1 MLGKVTHLTIFVH
14 NQDEALDFYTNK
26 MGYQLHTDANFGDLR
41 WLTVS
46 PHGVEDFEI
55 ALILAKDEAKNL
67 VGKQSAGEPL
77 AAFYTDDCKKTCAEM
92 KKNGVKFLSE
102 PKTED
107 WGTGAL
113 FEDLYGNKFYL
124 NQPA

>member
-26 MGYQLHTDANFGDLR
+26 MGYRVHTDANFGDMR

-46 PHGVEDFEI
+46 PQGVDDFEI
-55 ALILAKDEAKNL
+55 ALIRAVGDAKAI
-67 VGKQSAGEPL
+67 VGKQSANEPL
-77 AAFYTDDCKKTCAEM
+77 AAFYTSDCQKTYTDL
-92 KKNGVKFLSE
+92 KNSGVKFLSE
-102 PKTED
+102 PKKED

>member
-1 MLGKVTHLTIFVH
+1 MLGKVTHLTIFVQ

-26 MGYQLHTDANFGDLR
+26 MGYRLHTDASFGDTR
-41 WLTVS
+41 WLTVC
-46 PHGVEDFEI
+46 PQGEDDFEI
-55 ALILAKDEAKNL
+55 ALILAKGEAKAI
-67 VGKQSAGEPL
+67 VGKQSAAEPL
-77 AAFYTDDCKKTCAEM
+77 AAFYTDDCEKTYVEM

-102 PKTED
+102 PKKED